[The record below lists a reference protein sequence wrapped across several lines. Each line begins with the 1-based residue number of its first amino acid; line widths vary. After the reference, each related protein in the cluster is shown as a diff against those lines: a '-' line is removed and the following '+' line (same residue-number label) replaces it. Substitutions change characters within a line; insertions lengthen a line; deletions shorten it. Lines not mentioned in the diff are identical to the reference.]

1 VANISSKDA
10 SQFSSSSSRRETESV
25 SLSQRQD
32 NTAVSAGRHTDVKKV
47 VGNEMDEKEARPP
60 KNTKSIVA
68 ARVVP
73 MNGLPLHGVP
83 FFTRQQTRK
92 LETDG
97 VVIFRVS
104 RDLGPSACA
113 LPAEGKLSVWRPKF
127 PSYPTIVSTDMSDP
141 DIYGRETA
149 TLGHLLPSSTVKKM
163 TLKDAAVATRMSSRA
178 LQAAFPGFNE
188 QRFVANIS
196 EAGLFWEKVA
206 VSSKHSADGSVTGR
220 EPCLQYTRK
229 PAVYET
235 DLFYPSDV
243 FPRSADGLSR
253 SPGDPMFAWQAP
265 RLVPSSRLASPRILN
280 HLGMAQACTTY
291 EGITSNMLYRG
302 SLGTMF
308 RWHVEDSM
316 LPSVSYCQL
325 GKPKVW
331 WVLPAHQ
338 RTLVKA
344 QLLKYIDPFVLTAA
358 DGNIWDVLASK
369 RLFFPP
375 KVFQEH
381 GVQVTRAKRHAGD
394 FIVTATGALH
404 SGMNLRVKLMSATN
418 FPTPSWWRL
427 GIEHGA
433 CARELGRHV
442 PYPLEK
448 MIIQPSQQ
456 LVAGKWWWGDAN
468 ILKACDPE
476 NFFMDVKEAE
486 KFVSE

>member
-1 VANISSKDA
+1 
-10 SQFSSSSSRRETESV
+10 
-25 SLSQRQD
+25 
-32 NTAVSAGRHTDVKKV
+32 
-47 VGNEMDEKEARPP
+47 
-60 KNTKSIVA
+60 
-68 ARVVP
+68 
-73 MNGLPLHGVP
+73 
-83 FFTRQQTRK
+83 
-92 LETDG
+92 
-97 VVIFRVS
+97 
-104 RDLGPSACA
+104 
-113 LPAEGKLSVWRPKF
+113 
-127 PSYPTIVSTDMSDP
+127 
-141 DIYGRETA
+141 
-149 TLGHLLPSSTVKKM
+149 LGHLLPSSTVKKM
-163 TLKDAAVATRMSSRA
+163 TLKEAAVATRLSSRA

-206 VSSKHSADGSVTGR
+206 VSGKHSADGSVTGR

-229 PAVYET
+229 PAVYAT

-243 FPRSADGLSR
+243 LPSSADGLSR
-253 SPGDPMFAWQAP
+253 SPDDPMFPWQAP
-265 RLVPSSRLASPRILN
+265 RLVPSSRLASLRIPN
-280 HLGMAQACTTY
+280 HFGMAQACTTY

-316 LPSVSYCQL
+316 LPLVSYCQL

-331 WVLPAHQ
+331 WVVLAHQ

-344 QLLKYIDPFVLTAA
+344 LLLKYIDPFVLTAA
-358 DGNIWDVLASK
+358 DRNIWDVLASK

-375 KVFQEH
+375 KVFLEH

-404 SGMNLRVKLMSATN
+404 SGMNLGIKLTSATN

-456 LVAGKWWWGDAN
+456 LVAGNRWWGDAN

-476 NFFMDVKEAE
+476 NVFMDVKEAE
-486 KFVSE
+486 KFVSECVDRMSALVNSRDGKVSVVPFSGVSEAVRKFLWMARTPPSTESNDMRVDHSRDGALCKDCNAFCWAAAIVCPTCLEYFGKRAQEEAPLSCWRCVSCTYDEWHREEIGNNTFVVVQGSHEPLVVSRLCGEAGKQLVRGLRRLLQRVA